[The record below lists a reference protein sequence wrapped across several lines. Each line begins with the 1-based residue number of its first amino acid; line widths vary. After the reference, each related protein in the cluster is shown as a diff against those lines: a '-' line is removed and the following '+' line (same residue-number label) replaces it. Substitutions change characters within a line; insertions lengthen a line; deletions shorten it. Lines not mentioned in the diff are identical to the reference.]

1 MTPTKTTKL
10 PRLTGKIELQLG
22 RHTFIRIRHS
32 ERDDRERAR
41 ELRAAV
47 AQLRYAAG
55 EFEKLAAGIE
65 AKARDGAD
73 AGEASS

>member
-1 MTPTKTTKL
+1 MPKTTV

-32 ERDDRERAR
+32 ERDDRERAG
-41 ELRAAV
+41 EIRAAV

-65 AKARDGAD
+65 AEVKAKETAVAEGVQA
-73 AGEASS
+73 

>member
-1 MTPTKTTKL
+1 MTGVTTKL
-10 PRLTGKIELQLG
+10 PRLTGKIEMQLG
-22 RHTFIRIRHS
+22 RHLFLRIRHS
-32 ERDDRERAR
+32 ERDDRGRAR

-65 AKARDGAD
+65 AHARDAAAA
-73 AGEASS
+73 AGSAS